1 MRRVH
6 LECAVVGPQVYRR
19 CDARDTALV
28 DHLSSLGTANG
39 ELQVGIL
46 LPVAEEQRE
55 LGEEAVVDVAN
66 QFDGGWVRIAGD
78 AAFELRGTSDERF
91 PLLEVVFILDLDAR

>member
-6 LECAVVGPQVYRR
+6 LECTVVGPQVYRW

-28 DHLSSLGTANG
+28 DHLSSLGTTNG

-46 LPVAEEQRE
+46 LPVSEEQRE
-55 LGEEAVVDVAN
+55 FGEEAVVDVAN
-66 QFDGGWVRIAGD
+66 QFDGGWIRIAGD
-78 AAFELRGTSDERF
+78 TALELRGTSNERF
-91 PLLEVVFILDLDAR
+91 PFLEVVFILDLDAH